1 MYVCMCVCVYVCM
14 CEMCM
19 YVCICVCVYV
29 WMHFCT
35 CVCIHLC
42 TRMYVCVY
50 VHVCTYIYTYTY
62 VRTYVRMNEWM
73 CRSYR
78 CIDLCQYVR
87 MMHAC
92 MHVHMHACSMRDAH
106 MMFRAYGYIYTCTHI
121 RPVYKLVRSGPK
133 TTDVT
138 APESC
143 HVWHVWK
150 SQVTC
155 VGGNNKRHG
164 TCMCFCLVQCVV

>member
-62 VRTYVRMNEWM
+62 VRTYVRMNAWM

-92 MHVHMHACSMRDAH
+92 MHVHMHACSMQDATWCSARMDTPTHAHTLDLYISWCDRDRKQLTSQH
-106 MMFRAYGYIYTCTHI
+106 LSH
-121 RPVYKLVRSGPK
+121 
-133 TTDVT
+133 VT
-138 APESC
+138 YDTYERVKS
-143 HVWHVWK
+143 HV
-150 SQVTC
+150 
-155 VGGNNKRHG
+155 
-164 TCMCFCLVQCVV
+164 